1 MKTKKETK
9 TKNKMETILTA
20 TEIRVI
26 QNLHL
31 LGYMGKMGS
40 MKIKERRN
48 LLNGLIV
55 RGYLTSS
62 GYVTEKGIEVSRPIN
77 TL

>member
-1 MKTKKETK
+1 MKTKDMNT
-9 TKNKMETILTA
+9 NLTEA
-20 TEIRVI
+20 EIRVI

-31 LGYMGKMGS
+31 LGYMGKMGA

-48 LLNGLIV
+48 LLNGLIE

-62 GYVTEKGIEVSRPIN
+62 CNVTAKGIEVSRPIN